1 VVGGGVDIAA
11 VLDADR
17 SDARIRSGGN
27 ADRISGGVT
36 GISGGGRDGNVAAV
50 RHTDW
55 AATNGE
61 PTVGSTH
68 RRGARNIPA
77 VLDADGAVDSC
88 GGEDAEVVAA
98 PACCNVA
105 AINDTD
111 GAVAE
116 PGLYTNAPAGSIGG
130 EVDHI
135 ASGIGA
141 RLGIDADDR
150 LIGPDCVG
158 IDRAGRGRLETGNR
172 RCRRRR
178 DTMLPMSSFE
188 ASGAK
193 RQ

>member
-1 VVGGGVDIAA
+1 VDIAA

-61 PTVGSTH
+61 HTVGSTH

-105 AINDTD
+105 AIDDTD

-116 PGLYTNAPAGSIGG
+116 PGLYTNAPDNFVIAYGSDIAG
-130 EVDHI
+130 VV
-135 ASGIGA
+135 
-141 RLGIDADDR
+141 DADRAAGVSVDPICPAEEETR
-150 LIGPDCVG
+150 GPCENIAVVLDG
-158 IDRAGRGRLETGNR
+158 DG
-172 RCRRRR
+172 
-178 DTMLPMSSFE
+178 
-188 ASGAK
+188 SGLV
-193 RQ
+193 

>member
-1 VVGGGVDIAA
+1 VDIAA

-61 PTVGSTH
+61 HTVGSTH

-88 GGEDAEVVAA
+88 GSEDAEVVAA

-105 AINDTD
+105 AIDDTD
-111 GAVAE
+111 GAVVE
-116 PGLYTNAPAGSIGG
+116 PSLYTNAPDNFVIAYGSDIAGI
-130 EVDHI
+130 VH
-135 ASGIGA
+135 A
-141 RLGIDADDR
+141 
-150 LIGPDCVG
+150 
-158 IDRAGRGRLETGNR
+158 DRAVGVNVDPIRAAE
-172 RCRRRR
+172 
-178 DTMLPMSSFE
+178 E
-188 ASGAK
+188 
-193 RQ
+193 

>member
-1 VVGGGVDIAA
+1 VDIAA

-61 PTVGSTH
+61 HTVGSTH

-88 GGEDAEVVAA
+88 GGEDAEVVA
-98 PACCNVA
+98 PLA
-105 AINDTD
+105 AMSPLLTILTGLSPNLVSTLMPLTISSLPM
-111 GAVAE
+111 AVIS
-116 PGLYTNAPAGSIGG
+116 PVLST
-130 EVDHI
+130 
-135 ASGIGA
+135 
-141 RLGIDADDR
+141 
-150 LIGPDCVG
+150 LIGPL
-158 IDRAGRGRLETGNR
+158 A
-172 RCRRRR
+172 
-178 DTMLPMSSFE
+178 
-188 ASGAK
+188 
-193 RQ
+193 